1 MLLLAL
7 LLLFMMMVREHIA
20 SQALS
25 VHMIAA
31 STLDEVSIVIDH
43 EFLLVL
49 AIVEARFVEGVIR
62 AAAAGSTTKL
72 LRLGNLDVLINHLGQ
87 SDLMTD
93 NN

>member
-7 LLLFMMMVREHIA
+7 LLLLFFVMMVREHVA

-31 STLDEVSIVIDH
+31 STLDEVSIVINH
-43 EFLLVL
+43 EFLLIL
-49 AIVEARFVEGVIR
+49 TIVEARFIEGVIG

-72 LRLGNLDVLINHLGQ
+72 LRLGNLDVLINHLG
-87 SDLMTD
+87 
-93 NN
+93 

>member
-7 LLLFMMMVREHIA
+7 LLLLLFFMMMVREHVA

-31 STLDEVSIVIDH
+31 STLDEVSIVINH

-49 AIVEARFVEGVIR
+49 TIVEARFVEGVIG

-72 LRLGNLDVLINHLGQ
+72 LRLGNLDVLINHLG
-87 SDLMTD
+87 
-93 NN
+93 

>member
-1 MLLLAL
+1 LAL
-7 LLLFMMMVREHIA
+7 LLLLFFVVMVREHVA

-31 STLDEVSIVIDH
+31 STLDEVSIVINH

-49 AIVEARFVEGVIR
+49 TIVEARFVEGVIG

-72 LRLGNLDVLINHLGQ
+72 LRLGNLDVLIYHLGE
-87 SDLMTD
+87 SDLMAD